1 MSDDDAY
8 EARLDVAARLDFARA
23 PDVCLTCGVDRAARL
38 FRLIDALAEAR
49 IERDTLREKLRRVEG
64 ALRDVD
70 RVAEAAREVA
80 RRAEAVLYGEEP
92 GEVPPL
98 AHRVHTAPTS
108 QREFDARIDAIMEA
122 GAQRLADMAAVRD
135 GHTPTLPP
143 RDDGRGPT

>member
-38 FRLIDALAEAR
+38 ARLIDALAEAR
-49 IERDTLREKLRRVEG
+49 IERDALREKRRRVVG

-92 GEVPPL
+92 NAMQPVL
-98 AHRVHTAPTS
+98 
-108 QREFDARIDAIMEA
+108 DAIV
-122 GAQRLADMAAVRD
+122 AAPPRD

>member
-23 PDVCLTCGVDRAARL
+23 PDVCLTCGVDRAA
-38 FRLIDALAEAR
+38 EAAA
-49 IERDTLREKLRRVEG
+49 LREELRRVVG